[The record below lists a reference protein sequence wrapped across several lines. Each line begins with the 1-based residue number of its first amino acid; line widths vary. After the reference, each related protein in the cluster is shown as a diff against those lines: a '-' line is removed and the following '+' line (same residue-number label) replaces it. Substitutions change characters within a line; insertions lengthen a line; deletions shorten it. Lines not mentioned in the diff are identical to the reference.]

1 MKLTLSIA
9 AAVIALAGG
18 SAAFAS
24 ELPTYERTGFP
35 ISPVQMQVLGP
46 AHVAERSPATTVAA
60 SPHQVHVLR
69 ARRLTTGM
77 TAPARTGT
85 DLAAR

>member
-1 MKLTLSIA
+1 MKWTLSIA
-9 AAVIALAGG
+9 AAVIAIAGG
-18 SAAFAS
+18 TAAFAT

-35 ISPVQMQVLGP
+35 ISPVQMQLLGP
-46 AHVAERSPATTVAA
+46 AHVAERSPTVTAAA
-60 SPHQVHVLR
+60 SPHQANVLR

-77 TAPARTGT
+77 TAPTRTGT

>member
-1 MKLTLSIA
+1 MKWTLSIA
-9 AAVIALAGG
+9 ATVIAIAGG
-18 SAAFAS
+18 TAAFAT

-35 ISPVQMQVLGP
+35 ISPVQLQLLGP
-46 AHVAERSPATTVAA
+46 AHVQERSPTATFAA

-85 DLAAR
+85 DIAAR